1 MRYQASVSLPV
12 STETAFAYHERP
24 GCLDRLIP
32 PWESVTIERSDGSL
46 RTGSRVVLKT
56 RLLGIPLRWV
66 AEHTVYEPP
75 RRFCDRQVSGPF
87 ACWEHEHRFDE
98 ITAGSDRGSLWPDAE
113 RIDPQAI
120 GGSAS
125 TLTDRIDYRLPGGPL
140 GRFLGGGKALQ
151 TIEAMFAYR
160 HRVTADDLSLAAR
173 YPLTT
178 QTVAVSGAG
187 GLVGS
192 SLCQLLTLLGH
203 RVLRIVRGDARS
215 EDEVPVWAD
224 PTVAAERLEGIDAV
238 IHLAGKSIAD
248 QRWNDQVRSEIRD
261 SRVVKT
267 ARLAELLAG
276 LRDKPS
282 VLISASATGIYGNRG
297 DERLSETSPLGD
309 DFLSGV
315 AEEWE
320 AACDAARQAGIRVV
334 HPRFGVVLSPRGGA
348 LQKMLTPAKFCGG
361 SLGSGKQWWSWIALD
376 DVLGGLVHALATDS
390 LAGPVNFV
398 APEPVKNRE
407 FASTLGRVLSR
418 PALLPAPAI
427 ALRLALGEMADAL
440 LLASTRVD
448 CDRLRDSGYHFRF
461 PSLEPCLRYLL
472 GKVRSPS
479 ETSPAPETSPPGNE
493 TPPSGETPEVGP

>member
-12 STETAFAYHERP
+12 SAETAFAYHERP
-24 GCLDRLIP
+24 GCLNRLIP

-46 RTGSRVVLKT
+46 RAGSRVVLKT
-56 RLLGIPLRWV
+56 RLMGFPLRWV

-87 ACWEHEHRFDE
+87 ASWEHEHRFDE
-98 ITAGSDRGSLWPDAE
+98 SAVGLRDGSLTAETAGVEPAVS
-113 RIDPQAI
+113 

-125 TLTDRIDYRLPGGPL
+125 VLTDRIDYRLPGGPL
-140 GRFLGGGKALQ
+140 GRWLGGGKALH

-160 HRVTADDLSLAAR
+160 HRVTADDLSLATR
-173 YPLTT
+173 YPLPAR
-178 QTVAVSGAG
+178 TVAVSGAG

-203 RVLRIVRGDARS
+203 RVLRIVRGDAAAD
-215 EDEVPVWAD
+215 DEIPVWAD
-224 PTVAAERLEGIDAV
+224 PRLAAERLEGTDAV

-248 QRWNDQVRSEIRD
+248 QRWNDHVRAEIRD

-267 ARLAELLAG
+267 ARLAEVLAG
-276 LRDKPS
+276 LGDKPS
-282 VLISASATGIYGNRG
+282 VLISASATGIYGSRG
-297 DERLSETSPLGD
+297 DERLTEASPLGD

-348 LQKMLTPAKFCGG
+348 LQKMLAPAKFCGG

-376 DVLGGLVHALATDS
+376 DVLGGLVHAMATES

-398 APEPVKNRE
+398 APEPVTNRE

-418 PALLPAPAI
+418 PAILPAPAM

-448 CDRLRDSGYHFRF
+448 CDRLRDSGYLFRF

-479 ETSPAPETSPPGNE
+479 EASAASETSP
-493 TPPSGETPEVGP
+493 SGKAPEGGP

>member
-12 STETAFAYHERP
+12 SVETSFAYHERP

-32 PWESVTIERSDGSL
+32 PWESVTIEQSDGSL

-56 RLLGIPLRWV
+56 RLMGVPLRWV

-87 ACWEHEHRFDE
+87 AFWEHEHRFDATSAP
-98 ITAGSDRGSLWPDAE
+98 TAAGVA
-113 RIDPQAI
+113 
-120 GGSAS
+120 AS

-140 GRFLGGGKALQ
+140 GRWLGGAKALH

-160 HRVTADDLSLAAR
+160 HRVTADDLALAAR
-173 YPLTT
+173 YPLPAR
-178 QTVAVSGAG
+178 TVAVSGAG

-203 RVLRIVRGDARS
+203 RVLRIVRGDAQA

-238 IHLAGKSIAD
+238 VHLAGKSIAD
-248 QRWNDQVRSEIRD
+248 QRWNDHVRAEIRD

-267 ARLAELLAG
+267 ARLAEVLAG

-282 VLISASATGIYGNRG
+282 VLISASATGIYGSRG
-297 DERLSETSPLGD
+297 DERLTEESPLGD

-320 AACDAARQAGIRVV
+320 AACDAAREAGIRVV

-348 LQKMLTPAKFCGG
+348 LQKMLAPAKFCGG

-376 DVLGGLVHALATDS
+376 DVLGGLVHAMATDA

-398 APEPVKNRE
+398 APEPVTNRE

-418 PALLPAPAI
+418 PALLPAPAM

-448 CDRLRDSGYHFRF
+448 CDRLRDSGYLFRF

-472 GKVRSPS
+472 GKVRLPS
-479 ETSPAPETSPPGNE
+479 EVSAAIE
-493 TPPSGETPEVGP
+493 TPPPAKTPGVGP